1 MQNFSQIVRTYLEK
15 ESFLIPAST
24 FLRDS
29 VLASTCKKEHHQ
41 LMKLLRG
48 LILGFLF
55 ALLVLPY
62 LLYEE
67 PPVPEGTELAS
78 PDCRYGEVRLLLDQ
92 TYAKAADGGS
102 ESSQEIFDTILAEIA
117 GAETYLILD
126 FFLWNNW
133 LGKLE
138 STAPMRPLAREL
150 LNALNAKQRANPEL
164 PIVVITDPINR
175 FYGSDTELHLAAGEP
190 IKFPLIFTDLSRLRD
205 SNWVYAPL
213 AEFWGRLL
221 APFKL
226 GGIRPPLKNPFE
238 AGAARWSLSQ
248 WNRLLHFK
256 ANHRKALI
264 AGRSNG
270 ESRMIVSS
278 FNPADGSARHT
289 NAGLWVT
296 GPIARYAARS
306 ELAIAR
312 WSARNPANCKGLKSS
327 ECMEIIEN
335 LEGRIGELEYHELA
349 EVDEPAVAWRSEGA
363 IRATLLEELNA
374 AGAGDRIDLALFYL
388 SDRGIIAAL
397 RSAAERGAKIR
408 CLLDAN
414 KDAFGRKKNGIPN
427 RVVAAE
433 LLGSPGGDTGTI
445 SVRWADTRGE
455 QFHSKVLRIHGPAT
469 DLLCLGSAN
478 WTRRNLDS
486 LNLEANL
493 LLRNDALLG
502 LEWDAYFDALWSN
515 AAGAEVSLPYNE
527 LSLSGWSLR
536 WKTALYRFQEWSGLS
551 TF

>member
-1 MQNFSQIVRTYLEK
+1 MFLK

-24 FLRDS
+24 FLRHR
-29 VLASTCKKEHHQ
+29 VLASTCKKEHSDC
-41 LMKLLRG
+41 MKLLRG

-55 ALLVLPY
+55 ALVLLPY
-62 LLYEE
+62 LLDEE

-78 PDCRYGEVRLLLDQ
+78 PDCRYGEVRLLVDQ
-92 TYAKAADGGS
+92 TYAKAADRES
-102 ESSQEIFDTILAEIA
+102 VSSQEIFDTILAEIA

-138 STAPMRPLAREL
+138 SSAPMRPLAREL
-150 LNALNAKQRANPEL
+150 LNALEAKQRTNPQL

-175 FYGSDTELHLAAGEP
+175 FYGSDAELHLAAGEP
-190 IKFPLIFTDLSRLRD
+190 INFPLIFTDLSRMRD

-226 GGIRPPLKNPFE
+226 GGIRPPLKNPLE
-238 AGAARWSLSQ
+238 ANAVPFSLSQ

-256 ANHRKALI
+256 ANHRKVLI

-289 NAGLWVT
+289 NVGLWVT

-312 WSARNPANCKGLKSS
+312 WSARNPENCKGLKSS
-327 ECMEIIEN
+327 ECLEIIEN
-335 LEGRIGELEYHELA
+335 LEGRIGELEFHELA
-349 EVDEPAVAWRSEGA
+349 EVHEPAVAWRSEGA
-363 IRATLLEELNA
+363 IRRTLLEVLNA

-433 LLGSPGGDTGTI
+433 LLGSLVGDTGAI

-455 QFHSKVLRIHGPAT
+455 QFHSKVLRIHGPVT

-478 WTRRNLDS
+478 WTRRNLDN

-493 LLRNDALLG
+493 LLRNDAVVG
-502 LEWDAYFDALWSN
+502 LKWDAYFDALWNN
-515 AAGAEVSLPYNE
+515 AAGAEVSLPYDE
-527 LSLSGWSLR
+527 LSLKGWPLR